1 VAVKKT
7 QKTWYVSIYIPT
19 KEKHGHYSRR
29 SQTFACES
37 DAKRFAEA
45 KIAAGAEVSAG
56 TLNPVVPKRIVG
68 PSQIEQWLS
77 EETSNPAS
85 TDPPTRAGELCA
97 SSPTDQNLTSK
108 RSQ

>member
-7 QKTWYVSIYIPT
+7 PKTWYVSTYIPT

-37 DAKRFAEA
+37 EAKRFAEA

-68 PSQIEQWLS
+68 PSQIEAWLS
-77 EETSNPAS
+77 EGTHNPVSA
-85 TDPPTRAGELCA
+85 DPPT
-97 SSPTDQNLTSK
+97 
-108 RSQ
+108 

>member
-7 QKTWYVSIYIPT
+7 SKTWYVSIYIPT
-19 KEKHGHYSRR
+19 KEQHGHYSRR

-37 DAKRFAEA
+37 DAKRFAAA

-68 PSQIEQWLS
+68 PSQIETWLS
-77 EETSNPAS
+77 EGTHNPAS
-85 TDPPTRAGELCA
+85 ADPPT
-97 SSPTDQNLTSK
+97 
-108 RSQ
+108 

>member
-7 QKTWYVSIYIPT
+7 SKTWYVSIYIST

-37 DAKRFAEA
+37 DAKRFAAA

-68 PSQIEQWLS
+68 PSQIETWLS
-77 EETSNPAS
+77 EGTHNPAS
-85 TDPPTRAGELCA
+85 ADPPT
-97 SSPTDQNLTSK
+97 
-108 RSQ
+108 

>member
-7 QKTWYVSIYIPT
+7 PKTWYVSIYVPT
-19 KEKHGHYSRR
+19 EEKHGHYSRR

-45 KIAAGAEVSAG
+45 RIAAGAEVSAG

-77 EETSNPAS
+77 EGTYNPAS
-85 TDPPTRAGELCA
+85 ADPPT
-97 SSPTDQNLTSK
+97 
-108 RSQ
+108 